1 MPFSF
6 DTAKIR
12 VDDVTSIQIS
22 DIAADTEG
30 TSYKRLIQIY
40 TDPSTAVNRRP
51 VLELSVYG
59 GDQQIGDNTPLEI
72 AIPGGVEF

>member
-12 VDDVTSIQIS
+12 IDDVTSIQIS
-22 DIAADTEG
+22 DIAADPES

-40 TDPSTAVNRRP
+40 TDPTTTVNRRP

-59 GDQQIGDNTPLEI
+59 GDQQISDNTPLEI